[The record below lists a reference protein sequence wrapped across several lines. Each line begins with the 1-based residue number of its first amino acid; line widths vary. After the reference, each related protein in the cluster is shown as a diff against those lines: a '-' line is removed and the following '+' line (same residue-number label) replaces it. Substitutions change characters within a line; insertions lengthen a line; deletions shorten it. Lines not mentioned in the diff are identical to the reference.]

1 MTSILLIDNHDSFT
15 HLLGDLVWRAVGIRP
30 RILANNSPELDA
42 AAIAH
47 ADLVIV
53 SPGPGHPAV
62 SEDLGGSALAIAQTE
77 TPVIGVCVLISNE

>member
-62 SEDLGGSALAIAQTE
+62 SEDLGGSPSPWRPWS
-77 TPVIGVCVLISNE
+77 TPTPSWTSPRP